1 MCYLLIEAGYF
12 IGIAKLQWVASTK
25 VRFFGFLCDSLCQAF
40 LLPDDKMLK
49 LSSLREQM
57 LASFNIGLKMLQRFA
72 GKVISFSL
80 AVRRC
85 KLYIHKTIKVISQLS
100 QSARLFVYIDGDLHA
115 KILYC
120 CFLDE

>member
-49 LSSLREQM
+49 LSSLRADVGFLQHWPQN
-57 LASFNIGLKMLQRFA
+57 ASEICGEGNFIQSG
-72 GKVISFSL
+72 SL
-80 AVRRC
+80 
-85 KLYIHKTIKVISQLS
+85 
-100 QSARLFVYIDGDLHA
+100 
-115 KILYC
+115 
-120 CFLDE
+120 